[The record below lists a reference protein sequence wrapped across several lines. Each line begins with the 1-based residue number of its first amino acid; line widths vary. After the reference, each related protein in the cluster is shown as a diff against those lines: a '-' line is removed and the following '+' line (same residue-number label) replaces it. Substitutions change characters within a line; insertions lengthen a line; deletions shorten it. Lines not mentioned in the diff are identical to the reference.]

1 MHDVHPFYFC
11 LVLKDT
17 AYLLKLYDGIEWLL
31 IEREYILSYLAH
43 VKQVLHEGLQKV
55 QLPHHQCAVANGLRY
70 LLDWQG
76 T

>member
-1 MHDVHPFYFC
+1 MDDVQPFYFR

-55 QLPHHQCAVANGLRY
+55 QLPHHQCAVTDGLRY
-70 LLDWQG
+70 LLDWQR